1 MTTPMI
7 QSMAEIDALLEK
19 ATDEDLS
26 DGGRYFDESFDDLT
40 RCRHE
45 EVGEYQNRHDGA
57 LIEWLWNHRL
67 EIRQMYAALA
77 ADAALHETKDAV
89 GREGE

>member
-7 QSMAEIDALLEK
+7 QRMAEIDALLEK
-19 ATDEDLS
+19 ATDENLS

-57 LIEWLWNHRL
+57 LVEWLWNHRL

-77 ADAALHETKDAV
+77 IHAALNETV
-89 GREGE
+89 GGEGE